1 MFGFPPIIRI
11 FMHLRA
17 GRLLNGEK
25 SIEVCSIYFLMLILQ
40 EFNPFVIIPFSQT
53 VKMC

>member
-1 MFGFPPIIRI
+1 MENFTKGRQEQSHMFGFPPIIRI

-25 SIEVCSIYFLMLILQ
+25 SIEVTSVRLKI
-40 EFNPFVIIPFSQT
+40 E
-53 VKMC
+53 